1 MMGQVDI
8 IVVSAMRNC
17 NFAKDDVRKEIQ
29 KKRHREGWVGWVIE
43 EMWTG
48 TKSWGSFRPY

>member
-29 KKRHREGWVGWVIE
+29 KKRHREG
-43 EMWTG
+43 
-48 TKSWGSFRPY
+48 